1 MLQFLY
7 FISDKSAYSDKNL
20 KFRMERVLKT
30 VNSFGDYEK
39 LAQGVFENY
48 VTMKVKDSS
57 LESIC
62 ESLEWFCFSDV
73 VNKQI
78 YTLQNYSLMPYLQYA
93 FVIWHFAFGTYNWN
107 KLNYPSA
114 SYEVSALFSAYV
126 CLLCILY
133 SMISLILSVQC
144 WKFNSFPTNILHM
157 AHINPVTPIGNHEV
171 VLVCGMQ
178 LFTLCI
184 LFYHKIEAQK
194 S

>member
-1 MLQFLY
+1 MILQLFY
-7 FISDKSAYSDKNL
+7 FISDKSAYTLSL
-20 KFRMERVLKT
+20 KIRMDSVLKT

-93 FVIWHFAFGTYNWN
+93 FVIWHFAFGTHNWN

-114 SYEVSALFSAYV
+114 GYEVSVLFSVDVV
-126 CLLCILY
+126 CLLRILY
-133 SMISLILSVQC
+133 PMISLI
-144 WKFNSFPTNILHM
+144 KSFGNLTVFRPIYYTWHTL
-157 AHINPVTPIGNHEV
+157 TP
-171 VLVCGMQ
+171 
-178 LFTLCI
+178 
-184 LFYHKIEAQK
+184 
-194 S
+194 